1 MCRRRVAHSNKSE
14 LRYDSQE
21 SSELK
26 ILTSIRAHYLEDLQ
40 PYLCLHDGCSSQDI
54 RYSTIDEWTSH
65 IRTSHGQ
72 VFRCIFGCNEPFHA
86 RSTFEEHMVDEH
98 CAQFTSQELPTLAEL
113 CMKHTLATSATQ
125 CPCCG
130 ETTESSDHLY
140 RHLAKHLEDI
150 ALLSLTP
157 KLPCKFSTDADPA
170 LQLADTIPSHFDQEN
185 ALQSTEPKQKHAR
198 VRTDDRDTHGTPRR
212 TRSAPRLERELGIGF
227 YDNVILDDISGEP
240 LNSQDFMFRRHS
252 WNSPSS
258 TTQSLAVDPNILE
271 PRRTEVSLDD
281 DATSSNVTV
290 GHESTSLV
298 DQSIPASSEVRKE
311 QGHTPKE
318 GPRPFEVDEEGFRT
332 IFSPESGYQYLEV
345 LNDDSGPVCFVTFD
359 GIVSAFRAAYKL
371 NHRLVSDSNATRL
384 SIDFSG
390 NSLSVRVAAGP
401 PPDQPLLS
409 AVERYHV
416 PVKVVPVAHYVEQYQ
431 DHEQTDQSSWE
442 AETYARGSA
451 SLDSL
456 SD

>member
-1 MCRRRVAHSNKSE
+1 MCRRSVAHSNKSE
-14 LRYDSQE
+14 LRYDSQD

-65 IRTSHGQ
+65 ICTSHGQ
-72 VFRCIFGCNEPFHA
+72 VFRCIFGCNKPFHA

-150 ALLSLTP
+150 ALLSLMP
-157 KLPCKFSTDADPA
+157 NLPCKFSNDADPA

-240 LNSQDFMFRRHS
+240 LNSQDSMFRRHS

-258 TTQSLAVDPNILE
+258 TTQSLAVNPNIPE
-271 PRRTEVSLDD
+271 SRRTEVSLDD
-281 DATSSNVTV
+281 DATSSNVT
-290 GHESTSLV
+290 GAHELTPLV
-298 DQSIPASSEVRKE
+298 DPSIPGTSEVRKNKD
-311 QGHTPKE
+311 HTLME
-318 GPRPFEVDEEGFRT
+318 GPRTFEVDEEVLRD
-332 IFSPESGYQYLEV
+332 IFSPESGYQDLEV
-345 LNDDSGPVCFVTFD
+345 FNDDSDPVCVVKFRS
-359 GIVSAFRAAYKL
+359 IVSAFRAAYKL
-371 NHRLVSDSNATRL
+371 NHRPMSSSNVTRL

-390 NSLSVRVAAGP
+390 NLLIVRVAAGP
-401 PPDQPLLS
+401 PPDQLLLS
-409 AVERYHV
+409 SVERYHV
-416 PVKVVPVAHYVEQYQ
+416 PVKVAPVTHYVE
-431 DHEQTDQSSWE
+431 
-442 AETYARGSA
+442 
-451 SLDSL
+451 
-456 SD
+456 